1 MKHITAII
9 ATRAKD
15 MEEFSERPI
24 FKSLQKQHDVHDLYT
39 PVTFKYKIIF
49 DNQLGLSKVYNTC
62 LQDPAY
68 KNHILLFLHDDV
80 VLEDIF
86 LAEKVINSPYS
97 VTGLAGTRSADLKK
111 APAWY
116 IMSEKADW
124 VGEVAHTKDN
134 KTWTT
139 CFGETDSRA
148 LLLDGLFLA
157 VDVNVVNKAGVAFDE
172 DFDFHHYDITFC
184 LDCNKKK
191 IKVGVQPIRVV
202 HCSLGRSVNTPEW
215 RTSAIKF
222 SKKYS
227 NG

>member
-1 MKHITAII
+1 M
-9 ATRAKD
+9 
-15 MEEFSERPI
+15 
-24 FKSLQKQHDVHDLYT
+24 
-39 PVTFKYKIIF
+39 
-49 DNQLGLSKVYNTC
+49 YNTC